1 MPGEP
6 RSADRR
12 GRRKASAPRE
22 PLAYDAHAHPEYSP
36 VDAYFQVG
44 YSYSGLDVAASPIRP
59 VGPPPGSM
67 IGAPP
72 FPPSPTK
79 RTWSDVLA
87 NPARPRDQD
96 DLSPVRRAHIV
107 GPAHSSS
114 PPLPS
119 PLGLPDGPPH
129 IAQQSNSASV
139 FGTSPFSAPG
149 SRSIFL
155 GPSSFDSTADENGFA
170 RMNRTPSG
178 VPAASSGPIAM
189 ASAASGE
196 DDLDGLRDEDAVPSS
211 LSELLTEEEIERRRE
226 RHATPR
232 QANDARSMSRSVPS
246 SFLDGPPMASTSVSL
261 AAQHAKASAAA
272 AMLGSSPHALG
283 STPPLLTHSTAPV
296 ALPPFIQRVNTYLAN
311 SSANG
316 LTAAGGGASGSLPPG
331 LAAGLSRLHF
341 QPAVHSGNTP
351 PSGQPSPNF
360 PPASSP
366 THAPPSFNL
375 RPGGIG
381 MARRASGHNA
391 SALGGGMVVGSPLAR
406 TVSWLGDDGDDA
418 AGEGG
423 GKVARPATSARAVSY
438 TAEDDV
444 PFDMDDLPN

>member
-12 GRRKASAPRE
+12 ARRKTSTTTRE
-22 PLAYDAHAHPEYSP
+22 PLAYDVNAHPEYSP

-44 YSYSGLDVAASPIRP
+44 YSYSGLDVPPQAPRP
-59 VGPPPGSM
+59 VPQLGAM

-87 NPARPRDQD
+87 NPVRPRDAD

-119 PLGLPDGPPH
+119 PLGLPDGPPPH
-129 IAQQSNSASV
+129 VAQPPHSASV

-155 GPSSFDSTADENGFA
+155 GPSSFDSTADEGGLS
-170 RMNRTPSG
+170 RMQRTASG
-178 VPAASSGPIAM
+178 VPASSGPIAM
-189 ASAASGE
+189 ASAAFDE
-196 DDLDGLRDEDAVPSS
+196 DDPDGLRDEDAVPSS
-211 LSELLTEEEIERRRE
+211 LSELLTDAEIERRRE

-261 AAQHAKASAAA
+261 AAQHAKATAAA
-272 AMLGSSPHALG
+272 AMLGSSPRALG
-283 STPPLLTHSTAPV
+283 STPPPLAQSTAPI
-296 ALPPFIQRVNTYLAN
+296 ALPPFIQRVNSYLAN
-311 SSANG
+311 TANG
-316 LTAAGGGASGSLPPG
+316 TTAGGGASGSLPPG

-351 PSGQPSPNF
+351 PSGQPSPSF

-366 THAPPSFNL
+366 THAPPSFTL

-381 MARRASGHNA
+381 MARRSSGNNA
-391 SALGGGMVVGSPLAR
+391 SALGGSMVVGSPLAR
-406 TVSWLGDDGDDA
+406 TVSWLGDDGEEVA
-418 AGEGG
+418 AEAKAG
-423 GKVARPATSARAVSY
+423 RPAANGRAVSY

-444 PFDMDDLPN
+444 PFDMDDLPS